1 LLFLQ
6 PFLKSGQLNDA
17 VRKLYK
23 GALRGLLMLLH
34 HFPEFLSDYNLS
46 FCELIPAS
54 CVQLRNLVL
63 SAFPRSMRL
72 PDRGGH
78 NGLTLARR
86 SGAAGRTFPVEDTMA
101 SPSRVAEVH
110 LDADVHLPEEDTMAS
125 PSYVAEVGKPYIF
138 FKNRTN
144 AR

>member
-86 SGAAGRTFPVEDTMA
+86 SGKHALHLLLKSYKYKINNALA
-101 SPSRVAEVH
+101 SP
-110 LDADVHLPEEDTMAS
+110 
-125 PSYVAEVGKPYIF
+125 
-138 FKNRTN
+138 
-144 AR
+144 